1 MPYAENQI
9 PPLPAHYRI
18 GIEAMDAQHARWIHL
33 IDVFR
38 KVGAGHLL
46 EPAGITAARS
56 ALKDLLHYTKL
67 HFTSEEALLAEHRYP
82 ELAAHC
88 QAHRRLEAAV
98 MALADE
104 IHSHEKEAHSTPLKL
119 NLLATIWLM
128 EHIIQEDKKY
138 ATFILA
144 QPTPKSPGSR

>member
-1 MPYAENQI
+1 MPHTATQI

-18 GIEAMDAQHARWIHL
+18 GIDAMDTQHARWIHL
-33 IDVFR
+33 IEAFR

-46 EPAGITAARS
+46 EPAGIEAARN
-56 ALKDLLHYTKL
+56 ALRDLLEYTKL

-82 ELAAHC
+82 DFAAHC

-98 MALADE
+98 IALDE
-104 IHSHEKEAHSTPLKL
+104 EIRSHANNTHSTPLKL

-128 EHIIQEDKKY
+128 EHITQEDRKY
-138 ATFILA
+138 AKFILA